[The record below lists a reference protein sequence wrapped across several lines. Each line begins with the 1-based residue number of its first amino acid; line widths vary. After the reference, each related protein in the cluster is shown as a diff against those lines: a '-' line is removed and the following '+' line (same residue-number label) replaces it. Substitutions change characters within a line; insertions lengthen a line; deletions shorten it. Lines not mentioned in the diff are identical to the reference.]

1 MPRQIL
7 VVEDNDFMRKFI
19 GAALASNGREVNPVG
34 SIGEANIFLAGL
46 SEATDLFLVI
56 DIFLDH
62 ESGIEFGE
70 ATAKRFPNVRV
81 LLISAFTDHVLM
93 LDPEITSRMAFLRKP
108 FTAEELRTAITE
120 LGG

>member
-19 GAALASNGREVNPVG
+19 GAALVSDEHAVTSVAS
-34 SIGEANIFLAGL
+34 IDEANKYLADV
-46 SEATDLFLVI
+46 TDAEGLFLVI

-70 ATAKRFPNVRV
+70 ATAKRFPSVHV

-93 LDPEITSRMAFLRKP
+93 LDPEITGRMAFLRKP
-108 FTAEELRTAITE
+108 FTAEELRTAIAE
-120 LGG
+120 LAG

>member
-1 MPRQIL
+1 
-7 VVEDNDFMRKFI
+7 MRKFI
-19 GAALASNGREVNPVG
+19 SAALSGGDFEVTPVAS
-34 SIGEANIFLAGL
+34 IDEANKFLDEGADPGEL
-46 SEATDLFLVI
+46 CLVV

-70 ATAKRFPNVRV
+70 SVAKRFPNVRV

-93 LDPEITSRMAFLRKP
+93 LDPEITGRMAFLRKP
-108 FTAEELRTAITE
+108 FTAEELKSSLAE

>member
-19 GAALASNGREVNPVG
+19 SAALSTETYKVASVS
-34 SIGEANIFLAGL
+34 SIDEANKFLEENPDTAEL
-46 SEATDLFLVI
+46 CLVI

-70 ATAKRFPNVRV
+70 ATAKRFPNVHV

-93 LDPEITSRMAFLRKP
+93 LDPGITGRMAFLRKP
-108 FTAEELRTAITE
+108 FTAEELRSAIVD

>member
-1 MPRQIL
+1 
-7 VVEDNDFMRKFI
+7 MRKFI
-19 GAALASNGREVNPVG
+19 SAALSTEEYDVASVA
-34 SIGEANIFLAGL
+34 SIDEANTLLA
-46 SEATDLFLVI
+46 ANPNADDLFLVI

-70 ATAKRFPNVRV
+70 ETAKRFAGVRV

-93 LDPEITSRMAFLRKP
+93 LDPDITSRMAFLRKP
-108 FTAEELRTAITE
+108 FTAEELRSAIVD

>member
-19 GAALASNGREVNPVG
+19 GAALAGDERAVTTVA
-34 SIGEANIFLAGL
+34 SIDEANAFLAGIADA
-46 SEATDLFLVI
+46 SDLFLVI

-70 ATAKRFPNVRV
+70 ATAKKFTKVHI

-108 FTAEELRTAITE
+108 FTAEELKTAITE